1 MMYFEVFLEIVIAA
15 FAVFGLF
22 SLVELIGETYFR
34 SDCLVLAVEVDSEQ
48 VAREL
53 SSYLKEARE
62 AFVLRG
68 NSEVLVVIK
77 RELATAELLAWLERK
92 RIRYLLKD

>member
-1 MMYFEVFLEIVIAA
+1 MYFEVFLEIVIAA

-34 SDCLVLAVEVDSEQ
+34 SDSVVLAVEVDSEQ

-53 SSYLKEARE
+53 ALYVKEARE
-62 AFVLRG
+62 AFFLRG
-68 NSEVLVVIK
+68 KSEVIVIIK
-77 RELATAELLAWLERK
+77 NEFATEETLSWLERK
-92 RIRYLLKD
+92 KIRYVLKD